1 MPAVDA
7 DVLVLAGDIHT
18 KDRGL
23 PAITEWATSRPTIYV
38 AGNHEF
44 YGTAIPKLYDTLIES
59 TKETRNTRF
68 LQNSSTII
76 SGTRF
81 LGCTLWTDFA
91 LIGDDCR
98 EMAMIVSQTEMT
110 DYKKIR
116 VSPQYRRLTPGIAY
130 SYHRRSVSW
139 LETELEKPFDGKT
152 VVVTHHAPSTLSVST
167 AEKPNAISAS
177 YASRL
182 DDFILRTPVD
192 LWIHGH
198 THRSVD
204 YQIGS
209 TRIVSNQRGYPG
221 EDTGF
226 DPACV
231 VTL

>member
-1 MPAVDA
+1 MPTVDA

-23 PAITEWATSRPTIYV
+23 PAIAEWATSRPTIYV

-44 YGTAIPKLYDTLIES
+44 YGAAIPKLYETLIES
-59 TKETRNTRF
+59 TKDTQATTF
-68 LQNSSTII
+68 LQNTSTVI

-98 EMAMIVSQTEMT
+98 EMAMLVSQTEMT

-130 SYHRRSVSW
+130 SYHRRSISW

-152 VVVTHHAPSTLSVST
+152 VVVTHHAPSALSVNP
-167 AEKPNAISAS
+167 AKKPDAISAS
-177 YASRL
+177 YASCL

-204 YQIGS
+204 YQIGR
-209 TRIVSNQRGYPG
+209 TRIISNQRGYPG

-226 DPACV
+226 DPAYV

>member
-23 PAITEWATSRPTIYV
+23 PAIAEWATSRPTIYV

-44 YGTAIPKLYDTLIES
+44 YGAAIPKLYDTLIES
-59 TKETRNTRF
+59 TKESTTTRF
-68 LQNSSTII
+68 LQNTSTFI

-91 LIGDDCR
+91 LVGDDCR

-130 SYHRRSVSW
+130 SYHRKSVSW

-152 VVVTHHAPSTLSVST
+152 VVVTHHAPSALSVNP
-167 AEKPNAISAS
+167 AENQNAISAS
-177 YASRL
+177 YASSL
-182 DDFILRTPVD
+182 DDLILRSPID

-198 THRSVD
+198 THMSVD
-204 YQIGS
+204 YQIGR
-209 TRIVSNQRGYPG
+209 TRIISNQRGYPG

-226 DPACV
+226 DPAYV
-231 VTL
+231 VML

>member
-1 MPAVDA
+1 MPTVDA

-23 PAITEWATSRPTIYV
+23 ATIAKWSELRPTIYV

-44 YGTAIPKLYDTLIES
+44 YGTAIPKLYDSIASS
-59 TKETRNTRF
+59 TKDSQTTQF
-68 LQNSSTII
+68 LQNSIVTI
-76 SGTRF
+76 SGARF

-91 LIGDDCR
+91 LLGEDCR

-116 VSPQYRRLTPGIAY
+116 VSPQYRRLTPGIVY
-130 SYHRRSVSW
+130 SFHRKSVSW

-152 VVVTHHAPSTLSVST
+152 IVVTHHAPSVLSV
-167 AEKPNAISAS
+167 KPVERTNAISAS
-177 YASRL
+177 YASCL
-182 DDFILRTPVD
+182 DDFISGKSVD

-198 THRSVD
+198 THRNVD
-204 YQIGS
+204 YQIGK
-209 TRIVSNQRGYPG
+209 TRVVSNQRGYPG

-226 DPACV
+226 DPTYV